1 MKKILLATLIS
12 TVSFYASADF
22 LYGGDVE
29 VNAWQQDQAYTVN
42 NNENDGGSNTAVTFE
57 ASFEHFIPLIP
68 NAKFAQS
75 TVDGD
80 YLKYTKR
87 DYILYYEFL
96 DNDLISLDAGVGVS
110 QFTEGEY
117 RDSTIQATTDFDGYL
132 PVLYANAEL
141 GIPGTPLFVFAKGN
155 GISYSGHSMI
165 DYSVGAK
172 YEIGLV
178 LFDLQLQA
186 GYRSQ
191 TVDLDGSTLL
201 SDLPTVNGTTDGFF
215 AGVNLDF

>member
-12 TVSFYASADF
+12 TASFYASADF

-29 VNAWQQDQAYTVN
+29 VNAWQQEQTYTYN
-42 NNENDGGSNTAVTFE
+42 GTEKDGGSNTAVTFE

-87 DYILYYEFL
+87 DFILYYEFL

-110 QFTEGEY
+110 QFIEGEY
-117 RDSTIQATTDFDGYL
+117 RHSTNINTDFDGYL
-132 PVLYANAEL
+132 PVLYANAEI

-155 GISYSGHSMI
+155 GVSYDGNSLM

-172 YEIGLV
+172 YEIGMV
-178 LFDLQLQA
+178 IFDLQLQA

-191 TVDLDGSTLL
+191 TVDLDGSTLF
-201 SDLPTVNGTTDGFF
+201 SDLPKVNGTTDGFF